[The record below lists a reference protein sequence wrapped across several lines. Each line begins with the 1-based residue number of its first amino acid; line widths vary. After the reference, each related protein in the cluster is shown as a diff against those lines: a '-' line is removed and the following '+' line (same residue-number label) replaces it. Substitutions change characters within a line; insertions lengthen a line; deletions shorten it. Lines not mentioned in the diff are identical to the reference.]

1 MVVTNMSELKFVG
14 RKVTRVDAED
24 KVRGNTIFSTDFKLN
39 NMLVGKVFRSP
50 HAHARILKIDTSKAR
65 ELPGVEAV
73 VTHEDIPYNNNYSNA
88 LNDAQL
94 LASDRVR
101 FIGDEV
107 ALVAAVSDEI
117 AERALQ
123 LIEVEYEPIQCIT
136 ELSKAVDPKSI
147 LIHDDKPN
155 NIAMTYDITRNDID
169 EAFEKAD
176 IIVSDKFTFP
186 TLHHAHMEPNCAV
199 AWHHGGDLTV
209 YCASQ
214 VYFRLRQEISKI
226 FGLNEANVIIK
237 AMEAGG
243 AFGARNEQKT
253 PILAAALAL
262 QTTKPVRIA
271 NTREEEFVATRPAV
285 AMEITVSIAADKQ
298 GNFLGKKTTILADNG
313 AYLSSGPWVLSVAV
327 TRADN
332 MYNYKSIRTI
342 GHCVY
347 TNRPPTTAYRG
358 YGNPQMHFAVES
370 LIDELAKKLR
380 IDPIELRLKNFIKEN
395 ETGIQ
400 GYEIT
405 SCGLPECTQKA
416 MELTEWSKK
425 RKAAIRGKG
434 IGVAALIHA
443 TGSRAG
449 EPEFSGGSA
458 IVKVDSG
465 GKISVYVG
473 EAEIGQGSRTVFAQ
487 IAAEELQADPQQICV
502 ILGDTD
508 RTPFST
514 GTHGSKLSTVLGK
527 AVMLAAR
534 NARDQMIVSVKK
546 LMGEGNVVL
555 REGKFIN
562 LDNNKCICF
571 AEGAKLGCESKSG
584 LPFIGLGNYE
594 PNCPMPDSTGY
605 GNPASAYQFGIQIAE
620 VTVEDSGKIKV
631 DRLVSVHD
639 VGKAINPQ
647 MVEGQIEGGVL
658 QGIGMT
664 MMEKIVTN
672 DEGEI
677 MNGSYMEYKMPTI
690 YDAPEIV
697 PGIVETIDPNGP
709 YGAKGVG
716 EPPIIAVAAAVSNA
730 VYDAVGIRITE
741 IPIDPV
747 ILARNKK
754 QDVLRGENR

>member
-1 MVVTNMSELKFVG
+1 MSELKYVG
-14 RKVTRVDAED
+14 RKEARVDAED
-24 KVRGNTIFSTDFKLN
+24 KARGSTIFSTDFKLD
-39 NMLVGKVFRSP
+39 NMLVGRVLRSP
-50 HAHARILKIDTSKAR
+50 YAHARILKIDTTKAKQ
-65 ELPGVEAV
+65 LPGVEAV

-88 LNDAQL
+88 FNDAQL
-94 LASDRVR
+94 LASDKVR

-107 ALVAAVSDEI
+107 ALIAAVSDEI

-123 LIEVEYEPIQCIT
+123 AIVVEYEPIQCIT

-147 LIHDDKPN
+147 LIHEDKPN
-155 NIAMTYDITRNDID
+155 NVAITYDITRNDING
-169 EAFEKAD
+169 AFEKAD

-199 AWHHGGDLTV
+199 ASHHSGKLTV

-226 FGLNEANVIIK
+226 FGMNEGNVIIK

-262 QTTKPVRIA
+262 QTTKPVRIL
-271 NTREEEFVATRPAV
+271 NTREEEFVASRPAV
-285 AMEITVSIAADKQ
+285 AMEINVSIAADKQ

-313 AYLSSGPWVLSVAV
+313 AYSSCGPWVLSVAV

-332 MYNYKSIRTI
+332 MYNYRSVKTV
-342 GHCVY
+342 GHSVY
-347 TNRPPTTAYRG
+347 TNKPPTTAYRG

-370 LIDELAKKLR
+370 LIDELAKKLE
-380 IDPIELRLKNFIKEN
+380 IDPIELRLKNFISEN

-405 SCGLPECTQKA
+405 SCGLQECTHKA
-416 MELTEWSKK
+416 MELAEWTKK
-425 RKAAIRGKG
+425 RNNGSKTRG

-458 IVKVDSG
+458 MVKVDSS
-465 GKISVYVG
+465 GKVRVYVG

-487 IAAEELQADPQQICV
+487 IAAEELQVDPHEICV

-508 RTPFST
+508 STPFST

-534 NARDQMIVSVKK
+534 NVRDQIIHSVKK
-546 LMGEGNVVL
+546 TVGEGNIIL
-555 REGKFIN
+555 KEGKFVN
-562 LDNNKCICF
+562 LDNNKCISF
-571 AEGAKLGCESKSG
+571 EESVKKGCESRSG
-584 LPFIGLGNYE
+584 LPFVGLGNYE

-620 VTVEDSGKIKV
+620 VSVEDSGKVKV
-631 DRLVSVHD
+631 DRVISVHD

-664 MMEKIVTN
+664 MMERMVTN

-677 MNGSYMEYKMPTI
+677 INGSYMEYKIPTI
-690 YDAPEIV
+690 LDAPKIL

-730 VYDAVGIRITE
+730 IYNAVGIRITE
-741 IPIDPV
+741 IPVDPA
-747 ILARNKK
+747 ILAKAKK
-754 QDVLRGENR
+754 RYSKR

>member
-1 MVVTNMSELKFVG
+1 MSEFKFVG
-14 RKVTRVDAED
+14 RKVIRVDAED

-39 NMLVGKVFRSP
+39 NMLVGRVLRSP
-50 HAHARILKIDTSKAR
+50 YAHARILNIDTTKAR
-65 ELPGVEAV
+65 QLPGVEAV
-73 VTHEDIPYNNNYSNA
+73 VTHEDIPYNKNYSNA

-107 ALVAAVSDEI
+107 ALVAAVSDGI

-136 ELSKAVDPKSI
+136 ELSKAIEPESV

-155 NIAMTYDITRNDID
+155 NIAITYDITRNDID

-186 TLHHAHMEPNCAV
+186 TLHHAYMEPNCAV
-199 AWHHGGDLTV
+199 AWHRGEKLMV

-214 VYFRLRQEISKI
+214 VYFRVRQEISKI
-226 FGLNEANVIIK
+226 FGLNEADIVIK
-237 AMEAGG
+237 AMETGG

-253 PILAAALAL
+253 PMLATALAL
-262 QTTKPVRIA
+262 QTTKPVRIV

-313 AYLSSGPWVLSVAV
+313 AYSSCGPWVLSVAV

-342 GHCVY
+342 GHSVY
-347 TNRPPTTAYRG
+347 TNKPPTTAYRG

-370 LIDELAKKLR
+370 LIDELAEKLR

-416 MELTEWSKK
+416 MELAQWTKK
-425 RKAAIRGKG
+425 RRAKTKGKG

-458 IVKVDSG
+458 VVKVDSS

-487 IAAEELQADPQQICV
+487 IAAEELHIDPQQICV

-508 RTPFST
+508 LTPFST
-514 GTHGSKLSTVLGK
+514 GTHGSKLSTILGK

-534 NARDQMIVSVKK
+534 NVRDQMITFVKK
-546 LMGEGNVVL
+546 LIDEGNIVL
-555 REGKFIN
+555 KDGEFIN
-562 LDNNKCICF
+562 LDNGKCIYF
-571 AEGAKLGCESKSG
+571 AEVAKLGCESRSG

-620 VTVEDSGKIKV
+620 VTVENSGKIKV

-677 MNGSYMEYKMPTI
+677 MNGSYMEYKIPTI

-730 VYDAVGIRITE
+730 IYDAVGIRITE
-741 IPIDPV
+741 IPVDPA

-754 QDVLRGENR
+754 